1 MKKIFLLICS
11 LVAFTATAQTYP
23 AKPIRFI
30 VPSPPG
36 GGTDTLARLVASKLG
51 ADGQWQFFV
60 DNRPGAGGNL
70 GMDAAAKSAP
80 DGYTLVMGES
90 ANLLINPALYAKM
103 PFDPAKDLAP
113 VALVGTVPLVLVV
126 SPDKGAGPGQ
136 GIDSVGALVAAA
148 KAKKLAFASSG
159 SGTVGHLTAESW
171 KLAAGVDL
179 LHVPY
184 KGAGPAITDV
194 MGGQVDLHFGS
205 LPAVASHVR
214 SGKLRA
220 LAVTTPRRIAQLP
233 DVPTLAEAGFKG
245 FDARVVYGVLAP
257 AGTSK
262 EVLAKLNQEINRAL
276 QSADLQASLDKA
288 GVEAHPATPEE
299 FGAFL
304 ARERPKWARA
314 VKESGARVD

>member
-1 MKKIFLLICS
+1 MRKIFLLICS
-11 LVAFTATAQTYP
+11 LAAFTVTAQTYP
-23 AKPIRFI
+23 SKPIRFI

-36 GGTDTLARLVASKLG
+36 GGTDTLTRLVANRLG

-70 GMDAAAKSAP
+70 GMDAAAKAAP
-80 DGYTLVMGES
+80 DGYTIVMGES

-113 VALVGTVPLVLVV
+113 IALVGTVPLVLVV
-126 SPDKGAGPGQ
+126 APDKG
-136 GIDSVGALVAAA
+136 IDSAGALVAAA
-148 KAKKLAFASSG
+148 KTKKLAFASSG

-171 KLAAGVDL
+171 KQAAGIDL

-184 KGAGPAITDV
+184 KGAGPAVTDV

-205 LPAVASHVR
+205 LPAVVSHVKGGR
-214 SGKLRA
+214 LRA
-220 LAVTTPRRIAQLP
+220 LAVTTPKRIAQLP
-233 DVPTLAEAGFKG
+233 DVPTLGEAGYKD

-257 AGTSK
+257 AGTPR
-262 EVLAKLNQEINRAL
+262 EVVAKLNQDINRAL
-276 QSADLQASLDKA
+276 KSADLQASLDKA
-288 GVEAHPATPEE
+288 GLEASPGTADE

-304 ARERPKWARA
+304 AKERPKWARA
-314 VKESGARVD
+314 VKQSGARVD